1 MSNIVTT
8 QFGGE
13 TRSFGFNLNEIE
25 ELQRQCGGVGIGT
38 IIERVMENQ
47 FYYADIVHTLRL
59 GLIGSGECS
68 PSRAMELVETYVIG
82 KPLAAVL
89 AAVRCGNLWGHA
101 ETPEFS
107 EGVSVSLA
115 SAPGGFP
122 GIRSAAG
129 RSAARRARCAD
140 RQARARAG
148 GDGGSHAA
156 GARADASPASLIT
169 YPAQVTS
176 ARRTR

>member
-82 KPLAAVL
+82 KPLAAPGDPSSPLAVAKVVL
-89 AAVRCGNLWGHA
+89 GSLM
-101 ETPEFS
+101 F
-107 EGVSVSLA
+107 GVVEDKE
-115 SAPGGFP
+115 PKKE
-122 GIRSAAG
+122 
-129 RSAARRARCAD
+129 
-140 RQARARAG
+140 
-148 GDGGSHAA
+148 
-156 GARADASPASLIT
+156 SPAGDLT
-169 YPAQVTS
+169 DTS
-176 ARRTR
+176 MSPQYELPLSGQEATQ